1 MSDGAGV
8 IGARVGASRWEAWR
22 RRGDMVLRII
32 AAVPLGYAV
41 ASLWAMALARLLPG
55 DRAQASVA
63 AMLVAFALCAFAAMW
78 AFAAR
83 SGWRAFWTLAL
94 AGALAGGAAWLSIA
108 ASGRL

>member
-1 MSDGAGV
+1 MQP
-8 IGARVGASRWEAWR
+8 ASWR

-41 ASLWAMALARLLPG
+41 GSLWAMALARLLPG
-55 DRAQASVA
+55 ERSEATVA
-63 AMLVAFALCAFAAMW
+63 ATLVAFAICAVAAMW

-94 AGALAGGAAWLSIA
+94 LGAVAGGVAWASIHLT
-108 ASGRL
+108 GRL